1 MWDGSWKTAR
11 KEYDQ
16 NACTKLLIINKIL
29 HLIFKDIEKVRGM
42 SHTWNQ
48 ELNIQ
53 VNFLSLQINN
63 MNRYKID
70 IKTLLAL

>member
-29 HLIFKDIEKVRGM
+29 HLIFKDIEKVREM

-48 ELNIQ
+48 ELNI
-53 VNFLSLQINN
+53 
-63 MNRYKID
+63 
-70 IKTLLAL
+70 